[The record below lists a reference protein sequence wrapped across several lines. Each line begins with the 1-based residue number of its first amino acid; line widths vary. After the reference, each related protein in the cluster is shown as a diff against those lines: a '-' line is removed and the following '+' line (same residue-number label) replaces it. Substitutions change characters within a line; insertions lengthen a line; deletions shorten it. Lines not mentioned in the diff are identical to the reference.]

1 MRAIETKFVGPS
13 YAKGSR
19 IIVSAGDVRKIYG
32 IGSLESEAI
41 ARNRHMDM
49 HGEWAHQMAAILLCE
64 TMEWNDNTV
73 LVQGEAKRGYVFIM
87 LRNFQAIEDAL
98 HIGLATA
105 QRFDPEF
112 KSTKGTAD
120 VINNALRIVKELTV

>member
-13 YAKGSR
+13 NTRGSR
-19 IIVSAGDVRKIYG
+19 IAVSAGDVHKVYN
-32 IGSLESEAI
+32 IGELESEAI

-49 HGEWAHQMAAILLCE
+49 HGEWAHQMAAIVFCE
-64 TMEWNDNTV
+64 KMRWNDNTV
-73 LVQGEAKRGYVFIM
+73 LVQGETKRGHVFIM

-112 KSTKGTAD
+112 KSTQGTAD
-120 VINNALRIVKELTV
+120 VINNALRIVKELVV